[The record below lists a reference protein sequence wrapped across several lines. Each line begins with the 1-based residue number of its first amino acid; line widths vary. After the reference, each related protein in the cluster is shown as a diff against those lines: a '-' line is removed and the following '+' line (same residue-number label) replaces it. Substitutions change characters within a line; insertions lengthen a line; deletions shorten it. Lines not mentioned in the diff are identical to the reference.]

1 MDKLRPY
8 TWVHYNNTFYYLFY
22 EMTDS
27 RDHRPVASTKVAIL
41 ILGVIVSIAALYFV
55 ILDMT
60 QAQGINI

>member
-1 MDKLRPY
+1 
-8 TWVHYNNTFYYLFY
+8 
-22 EMTDS
+22 MTDS
-27 RDHRPVASTKVAIL
+27 RDHRPVGSTKVAIL